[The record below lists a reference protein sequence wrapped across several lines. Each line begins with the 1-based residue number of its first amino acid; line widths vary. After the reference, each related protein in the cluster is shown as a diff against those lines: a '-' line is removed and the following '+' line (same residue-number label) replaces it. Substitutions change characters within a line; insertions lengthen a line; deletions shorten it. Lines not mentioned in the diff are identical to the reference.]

1 MSAAPAVIGVDA
13 SRITVANRTG
23 TENYALL
30 LLRHLLQLP
39 GQHAWRLYFRD
50 APQPGLLPH
59 NPCAQQ
65 RVLAL
70 PRLWTHAAL
79 AGALWRDPP
88 AGLFIPA
95 HVRPLFCAVP
105 AVVTVHDL
113 GFRHFP
119 EAHTAAQRLYL
130 NWSAR
135 HNAGHATHLSADSHA
150 TRRDLMEHYGVST
163 ERVTVV

>member
-23 TENYALL
+23 TENYALQ

-50 APQPGLLPH
+50 APQPGLLPP
-59 NPCAQQ
+59 NPRAQQ

-95 HVRPLFCAVP
+95 HVRPLFVRCRRLSQCTTSASATFQKPTLRHSACTSTGPP
-105 AVVTVHDL
+105 ATM
-113 GFRHFP
+113 R
-119 EAHTAAQRLYL
+119 
-130 NWSAR
+130 
-135 HNAGHATHLSADSHA
+135 ATPR
-150 TRRDLMEHYGVST
+150 T
-163 ERVTVV
+163 

>member
-1 MSAAPAVIGVDA
+1 MSDAPAVIGVDA

-30 LLRHLLQLP
+30 LRHLLQLP

-50 APQPGLLPH
+50 APQPSLLPP
-59 NPCAQQ
+59 NPRAQQ

-88 AGLFIPA
+88 AGLLIPA
-95 HVRPLFCAVP
+95 HVRPLLCAVP

-119 EAHTAAQRLYL
+119 AAHTASGGFKLLLTVNSR
-130 NWSAR
+130 NF
-135 HNAGHATHLSADSHA
+135 GHFF
-150 TRRDLMEHYGVST
+150 T
-163 ERVTVV
+163 EFFTLFPC